1 MCYTNI
7 VVINLYNIKEDS
19 KMKEEMITLATK
31 IQFSEER
38 LEEIF
43 AVPKTKTLF
52 DEFMQKEENVKKIE
66 EFNEFLKRTLILE
79 EMGEEERKQLTD
91 SIIIRIKIYI
101 LSMAIGK
108 VINGKALNQAVCDSL
123 KEQIKNE
130 TNAFDYALKDI
141 TDQLLMLLLS
151 ELS

>member
-130 TNAFDYALKDI
+130 TNAVDYALKDI

>member
-1 MCYTNI
+1 
-7 VVINLYNIKEDS
+7 
-19 KMKEEMITLATK
+19 MKEEMITLATK

-130 TNAFDYALKDI
+130 TNAFDYVLKDI